1 MYGGAWKEF
10 YHNKKN
16 ATYKA
21 LAVAL
26 KKNSRLFTN
35 FQTLF
40 LFFRLFP
47 ALESCWTK
55 FKTFPR
61 IQDSVRTLDI
71 PAGQVLFYAH
81 LLMGKEP
88 CK

>member
-1 MYGGAWKEF
+1 MYGGDWKKF

-47 ALESCWTK
+47 ALESCWTN

-61 IQDSVRTLDI
+61 IQDAVRTLDI
-71 PAGQVLFYAH
+71 PADKYSFMLT
-81 LLMGKEP
+81 
-88 CK
+88 C